1 MLYADFMAVGNGNR
15 PTMMTGAAGLHPER
29 LRLLAKVARMY
40 HERGLRQEQIAEELH
55 ISQSRVSRLLRQ
67 AAATGIVRTVVTLPS
82 GVHTEIEER
91 LQAVYQLRDAVV
103 VDADGASGDV
113 IRALGAAAAL
123 YLEETLGKGEAIGIS
138 SWSSTLLAAAD
149 AMRPLPGGAVDI
161 VVQLLGGI
169 GEPTVQMQAN
179 RLIGRLCEATGAR
192 PLFMPTPGLVSAA
205 AVRRAVTKDAAVSEV
220 MAAWEHLTVALVGI
234 GTLDP
239 SPLLQGSGNAI
250 PPGEREELR
259 QLGAVGDVC
268 LRFFNHAGQLVSS
281 PLNDRVLGITPPAF
295 MRIGRRIGVAGGPAK
310 CPAIRAALLGGW
322 VNILVTDL
330 DTARHLVANSES
342 APSAD

>member
-1 MLYADFMAVGNGNR
+1 MAVDNGNR
-15 PTMMTGAAGLHPER
+15 PTPTTGAGGLRPDR

-40 HERGLRQEQIAEELH
+40 HERGLRQDQIAGELH

-82 GVHTEIEER
+82 GVHTEVEEG
-91 LQAVYQLRDAVV
+91 LQTAYRLRDAVV

-113 IRALGAAAAL
+113 IRALGAAAAV
-123 YLEETLGKGEAIGIS
+123 YLEETLAKGEAVGIS
-138 SWSSTLLAAAD
+138 SWSSTLLATVD
-149 AMRPLPGGAVDI
+149 AMRPLSGGAVDI

-179 RLIGRLCEATGAR
+179 HLIGRLCEATGAR

-220 MAAWEHLTVALVGI
+220 MAAWERLTVALVGI
-234 GTLDP
+234 GSLDP

-250 PPGEREELR
+250 PPDEREELR
-259 QLGAVGDVC
+259 ELGAVGDVC
-268 LRFFNHAGQLVSS
+268 LRFFNQAGQLVPS
-281 PLNDRVLGITPPAF
+281 PLNDRVLGIAPPAL

-330 DTARHLVANSES
+330 DTAHNLIAAAES
-342 APSAD
+342 APPAG